1 MSTGKAFQL
10 ARQMKGLSQ
19 KEVAERCDPPL
30 DLSYYNKLE
39 HDKIGISPKM
49 VARVAK
55 ALGVSVEFLDELARP
70 SEDDLAKN
78 IFTELIG
85 NLIRSSSQPDAWIK
99 LINEMDWDDSAGW
112 DWDTF
117 LPRFRQGERI
127 PSNLRMEVISK
138 ILSMKRDEVEF
149 INEVLELYSKR
160 KGKESAKQKIF

>member
-39 HDKIGISPKM
+39 HDKIGVSPKM

-55 ALGVSVEFLDELARP
+55 ALEVSVDFLDELARP
-70 SEDDLAKN
+70 SEDDLAKK
-78 IFTELIG
+78 IFTEILG
-85 NLIRSSSQPDAWIK
+85 NLIRSSNEPENWIK
-99 LINEMDWDDSAGW
+99 MINEIDWDDSAGW
-112 DWDTF
+112 DWATF
-117 LPRFRQGERI
+117 LPRFRQSERI
-127 PSNLRMEVISK
+127 PSNLRLDVISK
-138 ILSMKRDEVEF
+138 ILSMKLDEVEF

-160 KGKESAKQKIF
+160 KRKESTKQKI